1 MGDGG
6 SISRHLTAFMKAL
19 LYMRERERERERVII
34 KTGDILKRLGIL
46 YNIHCKYAH

>member
-6 SISRHLTAFMKAL
+6 IDQPPLNSIHESIII
-19 LYMRERERERERVII
+19 YERERERVII

-46 YNIHCKYAH
+46 YNIHSKYAH